1 MTPSDAGSDAGS
13 DAPSGAGQA
22 GRGPRLRGRVALVTG
37 SSRGIGRAIAQAFAR
52 EGAAV
57 VLNAVHSIADARAV
71 AQAITSGGGRAVAI
85 QADVAR
91 PADARRL
98 VAETARAFGRLDVL
112 VNNAGIT
119 DRTPFRE
126 IDEDTWNRM
135 MQVHVTGPFFAAQA
149 AAEPMTAQGGGVIIN
164 IASMRGIDPGTGAV
178 HYNVSKAAV
187 IMLTR
192 CLARDL
198 APQVRVNAIAPG
210 YTETAFHAGRTIADR
225 QAIASRIPLGR
236 FAQPD
241 EVAKAAVFLAS
252 DDASYTTGHTLVL
265 SGGVVL

>member
-1 MTPSDAGSDAGS
+1 MNPDFG
-13 DAPSGAGQA
+13 
-22 GRGPRLRGRVALVTG
+22 GRLGRLRGRVALVTG

-57 VLNAVHSIADARAV
+57 VLNAARSITEARAA
-71 AQAITSGGGRAVAI
+71 AQAIGAGGGKAVAI

-91 PADARRL
+91 PAEARRL
-98 VAETARAFGRLDVL
+98 VAEAARAFGRLDVL
-112 VNNAGIT
+112 VNNAGSG

-126 IDEDTWNRM
+126 MDEARWRAM
-135 MQVHVTGPFFAAQA
+135 MDVHLTGPVFAAQA
-149 AAEPMTAQGGGVIIN
+149 AAEAMAEDGGVIIN

-178 HYNVSKAAV
+178 HYSVSKAAV

-198 APQVRVNAIAPG
+198 APAVRVNAIAPG
-210 YTETAFHAGRTIADR
+210 YTETAFHAERTIADR

-236 FAQPD
+236 FAQPE

-252 DDASYTTGHTLVL
+252 DEAAYITGDTLIV
-265 SGGVVL
+265 SGGVVTR